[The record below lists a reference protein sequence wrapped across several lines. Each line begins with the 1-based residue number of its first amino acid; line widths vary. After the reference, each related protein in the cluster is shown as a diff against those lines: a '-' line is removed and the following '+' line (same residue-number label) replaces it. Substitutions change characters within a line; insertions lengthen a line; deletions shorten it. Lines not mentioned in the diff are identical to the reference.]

1 MTFFLLSASVTL
13 FIGEKG
19 KEGVGRRLSCS
30 STFLP
35 TTCRDLTNDDECTAA
50 SRGGE
55 KEGKHPG
62 TFKLLAPPSKR

>member
-19 KEGVGRRLSCS
+19 KEGVGRRLFCS
-30 STFLP
+30 STFFP

-62 TFKLLAPPSKR
+62 MFKLLAPPSKR